1 MTTRALS
8 KTIFALSSGS
18 PPSAIAV
25 IRLSG
30 SESKNC
36 LKRLTKKSRFRPRE
50 LFYAPL
56 FDSSSRLLDRSM
68 AVYMPGPHTF
78 TGEDTVEFYV
88 HGGRAVV
95 NAVMEALKKMPNV
108 DSAKAGEFTKRVFWT
123 CLHTFTHLKLC
134 FRAFFNGK
142 MDLSQVE
149 ALGDLIS
156 AETERQR
163 ALALSQDNIAKLL
176 RPLRERLLHLMA
188 RFEAAIDFADDV
200 ELDRSE
206 HDAAVREILQ
216 ALKAMRESA
225 RKGCLIKEGARV
237 ALVGRTNVGKSSLI
251 NKLAE
256 REVAIVSSISGT
268 TRDSLEARIQLN
280 ALPVVVTDTA
290 GIRESDCE
298 LETEGI
304 RRSIRRAQEANVV
317 LLVVDLSRCGTLN
330 NEVEYLLKQIGEL
343 NASTAVTVVLNKA
356 DLWKGNE
363 GDLVLDNKYSDF
375 SVVRTSCKTDSGVSF
390 LVESMSKTLGDLAGE
405 ESSADGVVLSRF
417 RQIQLIDEATE
428 ELEEFE
434 FADDGAIAAQHLRN
448 CADLIGEVAG
458 AIVNE
463 QILDSIFS
471 QFCIGKTFLMS
482 TTEEIVMAKK
492 DLRKAIAK
500 LLESVDA
507 ETIEKETNAV
517 TTKVLESDWF
527 RKSQRISVFVN
538 TMGEIETDAIILK
551 ALELQKDVFIPRFKR
566 GQKLMEMLR
575 LQSKD
580 DFEKLDTAL
589 WGIRQHHP
597 DLSPPCYKETGPL
610 DVVIMPGV
618 AFTNVGL
625 RLGHGKGFYDRF
637 LHEHE
642 ALFGALPRT
651 VALALNAQMVDEV
664 PVEPHDVQLDDVYR
678 AH

>member
-108 DSAKAGEFTKRVFWT
+108 DSAKAGEFTK
-123 CLHTFTHLKLC
+123 
-134 FRAFFNGK
+134 RAFFNGK

-471 QFCIGKTFLMS
+471 QFCIGK
-482 TTEEIVMAKK
+482 
-492 DLRKAIAK
+492 
-500 LLESVDA
+500 
-507 ETIEKETNAV
+507 
-517 TTKVLESDWF
+517 
-527 RKSQRISVFVN
+527 
-538 TMGEIETDAIILK
+538 
-551 ALELQKDVFIPRFKR
+551 
-566 GQKLMEMLR
+566 
-575 LQSKD
+575 
-580 DFEKLDTAL
+580 
-589 WGIRQHHP
+589 
-597 DLSPPCYKETGPL
+597 
-610 DVVIMPGV
+610 
-618 AFTNVGL
+618 
-625 RLGHGKGFYDRF
+625 
-637 LHEHE
+637 
-642 ALFGALPRT
+642 
-651 VALALNAQMVDEV
+651 
-664 PVEPHDVQLDDVYR
+664 
-678 AH
+678 